1 MSYFDENKVLVTA
14 EICENHL
21 GDMEMARRMIHE
33 ASDAGADIAKFQ
45 SYRGTDVAE
54 DDPERDWFSEVELSD
69 AMHHEL
75 KALAEAEGIEFMSS
89 PFTVERAHFLCQD
102 LGLTKIKIA
111 SSEMLNFPLLDY
123 VNGHANT
130 VFLSTGLATLDE
142 VKEAVGH
149 LGKVENLYIL
159 HCTTQYPCTDQDANL
174 CAITTLREAF
184 PQHKVGFSDHTIGL
198 VAPLAAVA
206 LGATV
211 IEKHFTLAKALPGTD
226 HVLSVTPEE
235 LRQLASSIRRLEAQL
250 GRAEKAPVAGE
261 RPIIQFVRTRFA
273 KP

>member
-1 MSYFDENKVLVTA
+1 MTGRTIIIA
-14 EICENHL
+14 EIGENHI
-21 GDMEMARRMIHE
+21 GNMDMARAMVKE
-33 ASDAGADIAKFQ
+33 AAAAGADIAKFQ
-45 SYRGTDVAE
+45 SYRGADVQPE
-54 DDPERDWFSEVELSD
+54 DPEREWFSEVELSD

-89 PFTVERAHFLCQD
+89 PFTVERARLLCD
-102 LGLTKIKIA
+102 GLGLTKIKIA
-111 SSEMLNFPLLDY
+111 SSEMLNLPLLDY
-123 VNGHANT
+123 VNGHADT

-142 VKEAVGH
+142 VKEAVAH
-149 LGKVENLYIL
+149 LGKVQSLYVL
-159 HCTTQYPCTDQDANL
+159 HCTTQYPCADEDANL
-174 CAITTLREAF
+174 HAITTLREAF
-184 PQHKVGFSDHTIGL
+184 PQHSVGFSDHTLGL

-235 LRQLASSIRRLEAQL
+235 LRELVSSVRRLEALL

-261 RPIIQFVRTRFA
+261 REIIEFVRTRFA
-273 KP
+273 K